1 MCPARSR
8 GQVGVSRAGRSP
20 TAASV
25 ITQVRAGLIQ
35 LGLGVRVRVSVKVR
49 MIVTIHIRSTL
60 QFALSQLCLTP
71 TL

>member
-1 MCPARSR
+1 MVCPARSR

-49 MIVTIHIRSTL
+49 MIVTIHK
-60 QFALSQLCLTP
+60 
-71 TL
+71 